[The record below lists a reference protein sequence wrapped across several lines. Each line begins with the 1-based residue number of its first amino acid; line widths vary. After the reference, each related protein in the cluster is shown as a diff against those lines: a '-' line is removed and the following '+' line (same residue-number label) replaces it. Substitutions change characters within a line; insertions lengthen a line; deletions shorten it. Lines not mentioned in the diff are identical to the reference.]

1 MASKR
6 GEEDDGGPEDG
17 ERSATCEMLDPH
29 NGSKPMAPV
38 GLPNVPPVSDTS
50 NLARSTIRHLVLS
63 NYQVARTRYKTNC
76 IDKSSMKTLV
86 LCFSNNCQYSTISS
100 AKY

>member
-1 MASKR
+1 MNVTKGKTAKRAMASKR

-50 NLARSTIRHLVLS
+50 NLARSTIRHVILVNAS
-63 NYQVARTRYKTNC
+63 
-76 IDKSSMKTLV
+76 
-86 LCFSNNCQYSTISS
+86 FS
-100 AKY
+100 